1 MAGLREPHKLIVTT
15 VTVTSSGHS
24 FNYYIITFLHFLYQ
38 ATECQTKF
46 VIDSECKSLQV
57 EVNTFGQLL
66 KVQSKAAVVPASDR
80 NVLAVEHARI
90 ALASS
95 LGHGLDKS
103 EMLVV
108 MEFLTNLITSQNS
121 LIVLTGLHLAVATK
135 ECLQIHAQM
144 RVRVPTLFFTIGCA
158 FTISNCQRFVAVL
171 QIVVQDFSY
180 KARAVLYF
188 RPCASFYNFF
198 HFALGRQI

>member
-66 KVQSKAAVVPASDR
+66 EVQSKTAVITSCDR
-80 NVLAVEHARI
+80 NVLAVKDMRI
-90 ALASS
+90 ALASC

-103 EMLVV
+103 EVRIAT
-108 MEFLTNLITSQNS
+108 EELI
-121 LIVLTGLHLAVATK
+121 
-135 ECLQIHAQM
+135 C
-144 RVRVPTLFFTIGCA
+144 
-158 FTISNCQRFVAVL
+158 
-171 QIVVQDFSY
+171 D
-180 KARAVLYF
+180 
-188 RPCASFYNFF
+188 
-198 HFALGRQI
+198 AL

>member
-1 MAGLREPHKLIVTT
+1 MARLREPHKLIVTT
-15 VTVTSSGHS
+15 VTATSSGHS

-90 ALASS
+90 AFGTLLR
-95 LGHGLDKS
+95 LGLNEREVRITTEELICDALRV
-103 EMLVV
+103 EPEYALI
-108 MEFLTNLITSQNS
+108 FLT
-121 LIVLTGLHLAVATK
+121 
-135 ECLQIHAQM
+135 
-144 RVRVPTLFFTIGCA
+144 
-158 FTISNCQRFVAVL
+158 
-171 QIVVQDFSY
+171 D
-180 KARAVLYF
+180 
-188 RPCASFYNFF
+188 F
-198 HFALGRQI
+198 HFAVAAQDCFYVTA